1 MRFLA
6 LMGQRKPNLFSRKQ
20 KIPVILTIL
29 IGRPGVLKETGEE
42 MWIKTDTVHLGY
54 AMVNQKQVIQN
65 NYGYQEET
73 SNRKSCG

>member
-1 MRFLA
+1 
-6 LMGQRKPNLFSRKQ
+6 
-20 KIPVILTIL
+20 
-29 IGRPGVLKETGEE
+29 

-65 NYGYQEET
+65 NYGYQEEA